1 MTSKTRHRNE
11 PDYVGR
17 GKAAALVYPQKL
29 VEWTALVGRTNI
41 GRNRRAQNEIP
52 AGERWGYSIAV

>member
-11 PDYVGR
+11 PDNVGR

-29 VEWTALVGRTNI
+29 VEWTALVGRLTLDGI
-41 GRNRRAQNEIP
+41 AERRTKSLQ
-52 AGERWGYSIAV
+52 ERGGGIRLRV